1 MCKLILDRGNYA
13 DFTSVSNVFI
23 DEYMPKANG
32 EFVKIYL
39 HLLRLINSGGE
50 ITSMQLSTE
59 AIADKFNMLESD
71 VMRALHY
78 WSDQRLLSLAFNS
91 CGQLSGIKLES
102 AIYNRYIVN
111 NLSFSNTMVQDD
123 SKNNEKLICNTL
135 ASASGESF
143 SSPVPE
149 ASGWVIPTKKKY
161 SAKEIASFSDDERFN
176 QLTFLAQTYLGKT
189 LNSSDINSILYML
202 EDLGLGCEF
211 IEYIMETCIST
222 GKRSLAYI
230 EKQAVEYTKK
240 GISTIEEAKTE
251 EKLKRAIFKS
261 IYKIFG
267 LAPKAPVKRDISF
280 ITKWTDEY
288 GFSDEIIIEACNR
301 TMARTHTGSFEYAD
315 GILTNW
321 YKHNAKSLTEIKQLD
336 DVHTEEMNKSLKPK
350 MKTVSRTK
358 KEKSFEQRT
367 YDYKELEKQLIA
379 NRDKKLKKTNI

>member
-1 MCKLILDRGNYA
+1 MCKLVLDRGNYA

-78 WSDQRLLSLAFNS
+78 WSDQRLLSLAFNNL
-91 CGQLSGIKLES
+91 GQLSGIKLES

-111 NLSFSNTMVQDD
+111 NLSFSNTMMQDN
-123 SKNNEKLICNTL
+123 SKDNEKLIYNTL

-161 SAKEIASFSDDERFN
+161 SAKEIASFADDERFN

-315 GILTNW
+315 SILANW

-336 DVHTEEMNKSLKPK
+336 DVHTEEMNKSIKPK
-350 MKTVSRTK
+350 TISRAK
-358 KEKSFEQRT
+358 KGKSFEQRT

-379 NRDKKLKKTNI
+379 NRDKKLKKTSI